1 MGYEINYSEKD
12 YAAAAHGCARAA
24 EALHRVQQLLA
35 STRGRILLSAAEA
48 RLTAAQAGLAPPLV
62 HLTQLAEL
70 VQQGTVAANDAQG
83 NAGELGTRVRQA
95 MDNARAAEHRVV
107 TLLALLSSPRTITE
121 FVGEWWSTRGSP
133 PRDSTERMLELLG
146 ALLRAPLDPF
156 NQPDP
161 HQRQVDEFLE
171 DLTRVLDGNQQL
183 PVQPIRIRH
192 SEALPPLELDGGL
205 EGYYRLQAEVLR
217 QESRILVGKTLQDG
231 EETFVV
237 ILPGTHGELGEQN
250 PFDAR
255 GILDSLGQDSG
266 NYIPP
271 VLQALRQSGAR
282 EGSRIIFS
290 GHSQGGVHAVN
301 LAKNPL
307 IGQKFKVQAVLTLGA
322 PIGNVQLPQQI
333 MALHVEDASD
343 PVPGL
348 DGRANRRRPRQLTVT
363 FRGPENPGVLPKG
376 TFGPGHTLQNYGN
389 HLRQLQRQPARD
401 LSPVLRGLRFE
412 PGPMQLRGFTLRRI
426 PPERPKTPTR
436 RDENYRKLGQIAPP
450 R

>member
-35 STRGRILLSAAEA
+35 STQGRILLSAAEA

-70 VQQGTVAANDAQG
+70 VQQGTAAANDAQG
-83 NAGELGTRVRQA
+83 NAGELGTRVGQA

-107 TLLALLSSPRTITE
+107 TLLALLSSPRTVTE

-205 EGYYRLQAEVLR
+205 EGYYRLQAEVLQPQPER
-217 QESRILVGKTLQDG
+217 VGVHWQGASPAGEQPRTVGVGGGAGPVLGEVVDQDG
-231 EETFVV
+231 VEGRGYRGWGCAQVDSDPCARVV
-237 ILPGTHGELGEQN
+237 VV
-250 PFDAR
+250 D
-255 GILDSLGQDSG
+255 
-266 NYIPP
+266 
-271 VLQALRQSGAR
+271 V
-282 EGSRIIFS
+282 
-290 GHSQGGVHAVN
+290 
-301 LAKNPL
+301 
-307 IGQKFKVQAVLTLGA
+307 LGA
-322 PIGNVQLPQQI
+322 
-333 MALHVEDASD
+333 
-343 PVPGL
+343 
-348 DGRANRRRPRQLTVT
+348 
-363 FRGPENPGVLPKG
+363 
-376 TFGPGHTLQNYGN
+376 
-389 HLRQLQRQPARD
+389 
-401 LSPVLRGLRFE
+401 
-412 PGPMQLRGFTLRRI
+412 
-426 PPERPKTPTR
+426 
-436 RDENYRKLGQIAPP
+436 
-450 R
+450 